1 MAGARIRVMEG
12 PDEGL
17 EITLGSAEVR
27 IGRGAAANVAL
38 TDQNVMGALRVWFD
52 GTQYMASN
60 HIESTTGTPAE
71 LRAETE
77 NGGDFV
83 LEPRGSGPWFAGFR
97 IWLTG
102 QTCLVLTIE
111 PDLVVTD
118 GKFEVTRGQSK
129 EKQKKQ
135 KDRLTML
142 AILVLFAAVGYV
154 IYLDTQKTDQP
165 SADRSEQE
173 SGDQY
178 RRVAARLRKAQEEVR
193 DDRAGR
199 PAKVVSEMI
208 RDARFA
214 EVSGRR
220 AEAAERYVAAR
231 EELNRVLGAPDSAP
245 AAVAG
250 SAELAAALAEARE
263 FVADRLIVH
272 KGFIVRERPGR

>member
-1 MAGARIRVMEG
+1 MAGARIRVVEG

-77 NGGDFV
+77 DGGDFV

-102 QTCLVLTIE
+102 QTCLVLTTE

-118 GKFEVTRGQSK
+118 GKFEVSRGKSSK
-129 EKQKKQ
+129 AAKKQ
-135 KDRLTML
+135 KDRLTLL
-142 AILVLFAAVGYV
+142 AILILFPAAAFVFLQEPG
-154 IYLDTQKTDQP
+154 QQA
-165 SADRSEQE
+165 SDRSEQE

-178 RRVAARLRKAQEEVR
+178 RRVEGRLRKAHEEVR
-193 DDRAGR
+193 NDRAAR
-199 PAKVVSEMI
+199 PAGVVLGLL

-220 AEAAERYVAAR
+220 GEAAERYVAAR
-231 EELNRVLGAPDSAP
+231 EELNRVLGAPDAVP
-245 AAVAG
+245 PTVAG
-250 SAELAAALAEARE
+250 SADLAAALAEARE
-263 FVADRLIVH
+263 YVADRLVVH
-272 KGFIVRERPGR
+272 KSFVVRDRPGR